1 MRFIKFACGRM
12 LWIKQWVSHAY
23 PLCVYCLLAIKWC
36 KYTHCPAF
44 KWYFFINTKSKEAL
58 PRSSRQEAPSTVAVA
73 TVEVTCPPP
82 GCGFKTEDQETSIV
96 AAILQ
101 KQIHASAHT
110 TAVGGGTQVIEPKLD
125 RPRID
130 TGADQEAWNTF
141 LRRWEAFRVGSGVS
155 DSMAF
160 VQLLQCASEEP
171 SERLLEAIPQIE
183 ACPLDESSVR
193 SHGDALA
200 LRKHQT
206 RRSGSSSALHRR
218 NVAPVRN
225 VPRGDALASVRE
237 LDEQKRRHAQTRRS
251 S

>member
-1 MRFIKFACGRM
+1 M
-12 LWIKQWVSHAY
+12 
-23 PLCVYCLLAIKWC
+23 
-36 KYTHCPAF
+36 
-44 KWYFFINTKSKEAL
+44 
-58 PRSSRQEAPSTVAVA
+58 AVA

-96 AAILQ
+96 AAIPQ
-101 KQIHASAHT
+101 VHASAHT

-155 DSMAF
+155 DSMAS
-160 VQLLQCASEEP
+160 VQLLQCASEEL

-193 SHGDALA
+193 SRGDALA

-206 RRSGSSSALHRR
+206 RRSGSSSALPRR

-237 LDEQKRRHAQTRRS
+237 LDAQKRRHAQSAVAHRICRRVP
-251 S
+251 